1 MRNAKHQEVRYS
13 LRLKVL
19 LFLLVLGLSSIGV
32 ILVVVQSRLV
42 ATLDRLGGESVQ
54 QELQVVADALLPFMI
69 QNQYAAV
76 HENLDALRER
86 QPNWLQVEL
95 TGGDKRRLYPLSPK
109 APPAGKD
116 IKRFTYPIVFRGAA
130 QGELTAYIDFHA
142 HHLEAE
148 QESYATASLIA
159 ITFLLTMIAVAINFE
174 LLVVR
179 KTRAL
184 SEAASRMANHDYEA
198 SLPEAGQDEIGSLVQ
213 SFANMRDS
221 VRNNEAE
228 LIQAHRAA
236 ETANLAKSQ
245 FLATMSHELRTPLN
259 GILGMS
265 QLLLMP
271 GCKPEDQREHARIIL
286 HSGQTLLTLLNDILD
301 LSKVEAGKLEL
312 SRAIVEPEQIM
323 HETMVLFTELAQL
336 KGLTIETSW
345 HGPAGQRYWSDPI
358 RLRQML
364 SNLVNNAIKFTKHG
378 QIGVTGKVEAA
389 QDGSALLTF
398 SVHDTG
404 IGIAQDKQAQLF
416 TPFSQV
422 DSSTTRQYEGTGLGL
437 SIVRKLA
444 ELMQGDVGVES
455 APGEGSRFWFSV
467 RVEVMPAEEEPRRD
481 KRPVTQDSAVADT
494 AALHPSRIL
503 LVEDNLI
510 NQKVMLSQLKKLGV
524 QVDTA
529 DNGQAALDALQAG
542 LKPDLVLMDC
552 RMPIMDGLEA
562 TQRIRR
568 LEEQTGAPRLPIIA
582 VTADAFDEDRERCL
596 AVGMDDFLAKP
607 VSVNQLRSALDRWL
621 QQTSPIL
628 VVANNNG
635 AHPADRA
642 TSTSQI
648 GLDSPQLRARLQ
660 DLRTQLANQS
670 YAALHCLVE
679 LEATCTHPLFTSK
692 VQQLAVAVR
701 KLDFPKALTQVDA
714 WLNSMDEL
722 QT

>member
-1 MRNAKHQEVRYS
+1 MRSAKHQEVRYS

-19 LFLLVLGLSSIGV
+19 LFLLLLGLSSIGV

-42 ATLDRLGGESVQ
+42 TTLDRLGGESIR
-54 QELQVVADALLPFMI
+54 QEMQVVADALLPFMI

-95 TGGDKRRLYPLSPK
+95 SGEDKRRLYPLRPK
-109 APPAGKD
+109 TPPAGKD
-116 IKRFTYPIVFRGAA
+116 IKRFTHPIVFRGAT
-130 QGELTAYIDFHA
+130 QGVLTAYIDFHA

-148 QESYATASLIA
+148 QESYATASLVA
-159 ITFLLTMIAVAINFE
+159 VTFLLTMLAVAINFE

-184 SEAASRMANHDYEA
+184 SEAALRMANHDYEA
-198 SLPEAGQDEIGSLVQ
+198 SLPEAGQDEIGSLVR
-213 SFANMRDS
+213 SFANMRNS
-221 VRNNEAE
+221 VRDNEAE

-236 ETANLAKSQ
+236 ESANQAKSQ

-301 LSKVEAGKLEL
+301 LSKVEAGRLEL
-312 SRAIVEPEQIM
+312 HRATVEPAQII
-323 HETMVLFTELAQL
+323 HETMALFTELAQL
-336 KGLTIETSW
+336 KGLAIETSW
-345 HGPAGQRYWSDPI
+345 QGPAGQRYWSDPI

-378 QIGVTGKVEAA
+378 QITVAGKVEAA
-389 QDGSALLTF
+389 QDGTAILTF
-398 SVHDTG
+398 SVRDTG

-416 TPFSQV
+416 KPFSQV
-422 DSSTTRQYEGTGLGL
+422 DSSSTRQYEGSGLGL

-444 ELMQGDVGVES
+444 SLMQGEVGVES
-455 APGEGSRFWFSV
+455 APGEGSRFWFCV
-467 RVEVMPAEEEPRRD
+467 RVEVMQANEEPRRD
-481 KRPVTQDSAVADT
+481 NRLITQDSTGAEAS
-494 AALHPSRIL
+494 ALHPGRIL
-503 LVEDNLI
+503 LVEDNLT
-510 NQKVMLSQLKKLGV
+510 NQKVMTSQLKKLGA

-562 TQRIRR
+562 TRRIRSM
-568 LEEQTGAPRLPIIA
+568 EAQTGAARLPIIA
-582 VTADAFDEDRERCL
+582 VTADAFEEDRERCL
-596 AVGMDDFLAKP
+596 AAGMDDFLAKP
-607 VSVNQLRSALDRWL
+607 VSVDQLRLALNRWL
-621 QQTSPIL
+621 EQTSSPVL
-628 VVANNNG
+628 ATETT
-635 AHPADRA
+635 AHSAGHAASASRA
-642 TSTSQI
+642 
-648 GLDSPQLRARLQ
+648 GLDNQQLLARLH
-660 DLRTQLANQS
+660 DLRDLLEKQS
-670 YAALHCLVE
+670 YSALHCVVE
-679 LEATCTHPLFTSK
+679 LEAICANPRFTGR
-692 VQQLAVAVR
+692 VQQLAMVVR
-701 KLDFPKALTQVDA
+701 QLDFPKALTQVDA
-714 WLNSMDEL
+714 WLNSMEEHH
-722 QT
+722 T

>member
-1 MRNAKHQEVRYS
+1 MRKSQHQAVRYS

-42 ATLDRLGGESVQ
+42 TTLDQLGGESVR
-54 QELQVVADALLPFMI
+54 QEMQVVADALLPFMI

-76 HENLDALRER
+76 HENLDALQER
-86 QPNWLQVEL
+86 QPSWLQVEL

-109 APPAGKD
+109 AAPTGKY

-142 HHLEAE
+142 HHQEAE
-148 QESYATASLIA
+148 QESYATASLVA
-159 ITFLLTMIAVAINFE
+159 VTFLLTMIAVAINFE

-184 SEAASRMANHDYEA
+184 SEAASRMAEHDYEA

-221 VRNNEAE
+221 VRDNEAE
-228 LIQAHRAA
+228 LIQAQRAA

-271 GCKPEDQREHARIIL
+271 DCTQEDQREHARIIL

-312 SRAIVEPEQIM
+312 NRAVVEPEQIM
-323 HETMVLFTELAQL
+323 HETMALFNELAQL
-336 KGLTIETSW
+336 KGLAIETAW
-345 HGPAGQRYWSDPI
+345 HGPEGQRYWSDPI

-364 SNLVNNAIKFTKHG
+364 SNLVNNAIKFTKQG
-378 QIGVTGKVEAA
+378 QIGVTGKAEAMQGGTA
-389 QDGSALLTF
+389 RLTF
-398 SVHDTG
+398 SVRDTG

-416 TPFSQV
+416 KPFSQL
-422 DSSTTRQYEGTGLGL
+422 DSSSTRQYEGSGLGL

-444 ELMQGDVGVES
+444 TLMQGDVGVES

-467 RVEVMPAEEEPRRD
+467 QVEVMQAGEEPRRD
-481 KRPVTQDSAVADT
+481 NRIAASDT
-494 AALHPSRIL
+494 AGTVASALQPGRVL
-503 LVEDNLI
+503 LVEDNLS
-510 NQKVMLSQLKKLGV
+510 NQKVMTSQLKKLGV
-524 QVDTA
+524 QIDTA
-529 DNGQAALDALQAG
+529 DNGQSALDALQAG

-596 AVGMDDFLAKP
+596 AAGMDDFLAKP
-607 VSVNQLRSALDRWL
+607 VSVNQLRRTLAQWLNQDALRPV
-621 QQTSPIL
+621 S
-628 VVANNNG
+628 VNAN
-635 AHPADRA
+635 PAQHADHA
-642 TSTSQI
+642 ASTSQV
-648 GLDSPQLRARLQ
+648 GLDRQQLLARLHDLRA
-660 DLRTQLANQS
+660 QLAKQS
-670 YAALHCLVE
+670 YSALHCLVE
-679 LEATCTHPLFTSK
+679 LEAICANPHFTGK

-701 KLDFPKALTQVDA
+701 QLDFPKALTQVDA
-714 WLNSMDEL
+714 WLNSMDEP